1 MIYGIACTTLI
12 GHLSFQLF
20 FITPNFTFVILIFV
34 NLSKYGWIKLFICW
48 DADDSFFFLS
58 DLISFYCS

>member
-34 NLSKYGWIKLFICW
+34 NLSKNGWIKLFICG
-48 DADDSFFFLS
+48 DDSFFF
-58 DLISFYCS
+58 